1 MDTIF
6 NSDNPGHGLVN
17 SPMLQIVNK
26 LRALGVSHPALLPQ
40 IIVIGEQNAGKSSV
54 LNALTGFQFPR
65 SPTRRTRHATEL
77 VCRRESTES
86 AVVSIIPH
94 NPSSER
100 EELVE
105 DFRRSTYRILPD
117 EFPKIFKDAAKVMG
131 IKLSE
136 NEGDRGSAFSLDVL
150 KIEIS
155 GPNAGNLTVIDV
167 PGIFETAIA
176 GMTTESDID
185 LVKNMVNGYIH
196 DSRTIILAVLPCNG
210 DMINQKILQLAAEA
224 DLQGKR
230 TLAVLT
236 KPDLAVENT
245 TKAALCDLVNGE
257 RRDLPLGYHIV
268 ETLGAGGT
276 SGNMDNRHQQELS
289 LFEQA
294 PWNTITFNRLGI
306 STLRV
311 RIKRLSVN
319 LARAEF
325 PAIESEIMADL
336 EKSRGLLA
344 DMDQLDQRAHVGKIA
359 SIFMR
364 TREYVL
370 AAHFAG
376 QKTSCECPQMRLI
389 TQIRAINEAFSRI
402 MLEKGH
408 EREFYTESERF
419 VAENQL
425 ENFEG
430 STMPDE
436 LHPPGRSVLYDEKIH
451 FQIPNLVDDDLGR
464 IVSSLYWCPKPKEG
478 GILEYIQE
486 QHFNARGLGWGSPTF
501 LILQVAFIEQ
511 GQKWRPIAHAHV
523 SNAVLLV
530 HDYIRQTLENC
541 CRDVAIFEKLWA
553 FLLRDL
559 VNRYARAMRH
569 LDFLL
574 DVEFKSRTIPYDLH
588 FDEKFNQL
596 DRNVRNP
603 RSQQCDGT
611 VPGGQP
617 PSSFEERVLF
627 MSNDL
632 HFYYDL
638 ARHRFMDAVCQQ
650 AVDYYL
656 LHDKD
661 GPLAVLSDD
670 VVMRMTAE
678 QLERIVGEDLAVKE
692 KRERLTKEIDTLSKA
707 LAILRC

>member
-1 MDTIF
+1 
-6 NSDNPGHGLVN
+6 
-17 SPMLQIVNK
+17 MLEIADR

-40 IIVIGEQNAGKSSV
+40 IVVIGDQSAGKSSV
-54 LNALTGFQFPR
+54 LKALTGFQLPR
-65 SPTRRTRHATEL
+65 SATRGTRHATEI

-94 NPSSER
+94 NPSPER

-105 DFRRSTYRILPD
+105 DFRRSTYRILSD

-155 GPNAGNLTVIDV
+155 GPDADNVTVIDV
-167 PGIFETAIA
+167 PGIFETAIP
-176 GMTTESDID
+176 GLTTESDID
-185 LVKNMVNGYIH
+185 LVKDMVNGYIH

-224 DLQGKR
+224 DPPGKR
-230 TLAVLT
+230 TLAILT
-236 KPDLAVENT
+236 KPDLAVDNA

-257 RRDLPLGYHIV
+257 RRDLPLGYHVV
-268 ETLGAGGT
+268 ETLGAGDT

-325 PAIESEIMADL
+325 PAIESEIMENL
-336 EKSRGLLA
+336 EMSRGLLA
-344 DMDQLDQRAHVGKIA
+344 DMDQRAHVGKIA
-359 SIFMR
+359 STFMR
-364 TREYVL
+364 IREYL
-370 AAHFAG
+370 LTAHFIG
-376 QKTSCECPQMRLI
+376 LKTSYECPKIRLI
-389 TQIRAINEAFSRI
+389 TQIRAINEAFSRT
-402 MLEKGH
+402 MFEKGH
-408 EREFYTESERF
+408 AREFYTESEHF

-425 ENFEG
+425 ESFEG
-430 STMPDE
+430 SVMPDE

-451 FQIPNLVDDDLGR
+451 FQIPNLADDDLGR
-464 IVSSLYWCPKPKEG
+464 IVSNLYWCPKPKEG

-486 QHFNARGLGWGSPTF
+486 QYINAGGLGWGSPTSVV
-501 LILQVAFIEQ
+501 LQVAFIEQ
-511 GQKWRPIAHAHV
+511 SRKWRPIAHAHV

-530 HDYIRQTLENC
+530 HDFIRQTLEDC
-541 CRDVAIFEKLWA
+541 CRDVVIFEKLWA

-588 FDEKFNQL
+588 FEGKFNQL
-596 DRNVRNP
+596 KLNDQQP
-603 RSQQCDGT
+603 GSQQCDGT
-611 VPGGQP
+611 LPWGQP
-617 PSSFEERVLF
+617 TSSFEERMMTF
-627 MSNDL
+627 NNNL
-632 HFYYDL
+632 HTYYDL

-661 GPLAVLSDD
+661 GPLAVFSDN

-678 QLERIVGEDLAVKE
+678 QLDRIIGEDLAVKE

>member
-6 NSDNPGHGLVN
+6 NNDNPGHGLVN
-17 SPMLQIVNK
+17 SPMLQIVDK

-65 SPTRRTRHATEL
+65 SPTRRTRHATEI

-94 NPSSER
+94 NPSPER
-100 EELVE
+100 EEPIE

-167 PGIFETAIA
+167 PGIFEAAIP

-224 DLQGKR
+224 DPQGKR

-257 RRDLPLGYHIV
+257 RRDLPLGYHMV

-289 LFEQA
+289 LFKQA

-336 EKSRGLLA
+336 EKNRGLLA
-344 DMDQLDQRAHVGKIA
+344 DMDQ
-359 SIFMR
+359 
-364 TREYVL
+364 
-370 AAHFAG
+370 
-376 QKTSCECPQMRLI
+376 P
-389 TQIRAINEAFSRI
+389 
-402 MLEKGH
+402 
-408 EREFYTESERF
+408 
-419 VAENQL
+419 ENQL

-451 FQIPNLVDDDLGR
+451 FRIPDLADDELGR
-464 IVSSLYWCPKPKEG
+464 IVSNLYWCPKPKEG

-486 QHFNARGLGWGSPTF
+486 QYVNAGSLGWRSPIS
-501 LILQVAFIEQ
+501 LVLQVAFIEQ
-511 GQKWRPIAHAHV
+511 AKKWRRIAHAHV

-530 HDYIRQTLENC
+530 HDFIRQTLENC
-541 CRDVAIFEKLWA
+541 CRDVANFEKLWA

-559 VNRYARAMRH
+559 VNRYEKAMRH
-569 LDFLL
+569 VNFLL
-574 DVEFKSRTIPYDLH
+574 DFEFKSRTIPYDLH
-588 FDEKFNQL
+588 VEEKFNQL
-596 DRNVRNP
+596 KLNDQKP

-611 VPGGQP
+611 APWGQP
-617 PSSFEERVLF
+617 TSSFEEMMMF
-627 MSNDL
+627 FNKNL
-632 HFYYDL
+632 HTYYDL

-661 GPLAVLSDD
+661 GPLEVLSDN

-678 QLERIVGEDLAVKE
+678 QLDRIVGEDLAVKE
-692 KRERLTKEIDTLSKA
+692 KRERLTKEIDSLSKV
-707 LAILRC
+707 LTILRG

>member
-6 NSDNPGHGLVN
+6 NNDNPGHGLVN
-17 SPMLQIVNK
+17 SPMLQIVDK

-65 SPTRRTRHATEL
+65 SPTRRTRHATEM

-94 NPSSER
+94 NPSPER

-105 DFRRSTYRILPD
+105 DFRRSTYRILSD
-117 EFPKIFKDAAKVMG
+117 ECPKIFKDAAKVMG

-167 PGIFETAIA
+167 PGIFETAIP

-224 DLQGKR
+224 DPQGKR

-268 ETLGAGGT
+268 ETLGAGSN

-364 TREYVL
+364 IREYVL
-370 AAHFAG
+370 VAHFAG
-376 QKTSCECPQMRLI
+376 QKTSCECPQTRLI

-408 EREFYTESERF
+408 ERGFYTESEHF
-419 VAENQL
+419 AAENQQ
-425 ENFEG
+425 EYFEG
-430 STMPDE
+430 SVMPDE

-464 IVSSLYWCPKPKEG
+464 IVSNLYWCPKPKEG

-486 QHFNARGLGWGSPTF
+486 QLNARGLGWGSPTV

-511 GQKWRPIAHAHV
+511 GKKWRRIAHAHV

-530 HDYIRQTLENC
+530 HDFIRQTLENC

-559 VNRYARAMRH
+559 VNRYERAMRH

-588 FDEKFNQL
+588 FDEKFNQMN
-596 DRNVRNP
+596 RNGRNP

-661 GPLAVLSDD
+661 GPLAVLSDN

-678 QLERIVGEDLAVKE
+678 QLEMIVGEDLAVKE

>member
-17 SPMLQIVNK
+17 LPMLQIVNK

-136 NEGDRGSAFSLDVL
+136 NEGDRGSAFGLDVL

-224 DLQGKR
+224 DPQGKR

-344 DMDQLDQRAHVGKIA
+344 DMDQLDQ
-359 SIFMR
+359 
-364 TREYVL
+364 
-370 AAHFAG
+370 
-376 QKTSCECPQMRLI
+376 P
-389 TQIRAINEAFSRI
+389 
-402 MLEKGH
+402 
-408 EREFYTESERF
+408 
-419 VAENQL
+419 ENQL

-511 GQKWRPIAHAHV
+511 GKKWRAIAHAHV

-530 HDYIRQTLENC
+530 HDFIRQTLENC

-559 VNRYARAMRH
+559 VDRYARAMRH

-596 DRNVRNP
+596 NRNGRNP

-627 MSNDL
+627 ISNDL

-638 ARHRFMDAVCQQ
+638 ARRRFMEAVCQQ

-670 VVMRMTAE
+670 VVMQMTAE
-678 QLERIVGEDLAVKE
+678 QLDKIVGEDLAVKE
-692 KRERLTKEIDTLSKA
+692 KRERLTKEIGTLSKA